1 MSYYWFCSGIRL
13 SLDID
18 GTTIGSNKPFME
30 GGDNFSDS
38 FYFPLFRI
46 ELMRLIMNLNLVI
59 KIMLCMLSSDW
70 EFTSIKMKHSQLI
83 RRRKNKDTKNVFNS
97 F

>member
-38 FYFPLFRI
+38 FYFPLFRRAD
-46 ELMRLIMNLNLVI
+46 EVNY
-59 KIMLCMLSSDW
+59 
-70 EFTSIKMKHSQLI
+70 ESQLGD
-83 RRRKNKDTKNVFNS
+83 KDYVMYVIFRLGIYVN
-97 F
+97 